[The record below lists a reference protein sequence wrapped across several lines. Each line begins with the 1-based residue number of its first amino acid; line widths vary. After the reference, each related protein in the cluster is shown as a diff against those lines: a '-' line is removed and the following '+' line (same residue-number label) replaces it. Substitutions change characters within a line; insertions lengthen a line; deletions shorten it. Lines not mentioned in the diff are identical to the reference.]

1 MDHYRAW
8 DTKSERMIYSYEP
21 TEQGKRE
28 FYPLAFDIGFSHW
41 SQDDLVIMRGI
52 GIKDVTGKEIF
63 IQDNVVHGYLDSRI
77 GTINARSPIA
87 MYIVED
93 DPFLLAHVA
102 WQATKEPS
110 RGLLIIGNIFEGR
123 YKWLNQNTMGTDS
136 LSQKD

>member
-1 MDHYRAW
+1 MDNYRAW
-8 DTKSERMIYSYEP
+8 DTKSERMIYSYVP

-28 FYPLAFDIGFSHW
+28 FYPLAFGIGFSHW
-41 SQDDLVIMRGI
+41 SQDDLVIMRGT

-63 IQDNVVHGYLDSRI
+63 IQDNVVCGYLDSRT

-87 MYIVED
+87 MYIVTD

-102 WQATKEPS
+102 WQATKEPA
-110 RGLLIIGNIFEGR
+110 RGLLIVGNIFEGR
-123 YKWLNQNTMGTDS
+123 YKWLDQNTTGTAS